1 MCVEGRV
8 LLNTWTT
15 LVFALLGHVRHL
27 STPTTLVPGK
37 TGGPLGS
44 SWKGRNGPAPT
55 TSLRLNTCNLQALRS
70 TSWQHLL
77 VWPAQPH
84 SWLLSFVSL
93 STSLQKGGCLSSA
106 ILADGLIPDTF
117 PYPFL
122 EQLDLRGRAPCTSH
136 CCLKP

>member
-1 MCVEGRV
+1 MVAAVSLCVYVCGGEGV
-8 LLNTWTT
+8 TEHLDHSLI
-15 LVFALLGHVRHL
+15 FALLGHVRHL

-70 TSWQHLL
+70 ASWQHLL

-84 SWLLSFVSL
+84 SSALSFISL

-106 ILADGLIPDTF
+106 ILAAGLIPDTPF
-117 PYPFL
+117 PIH
-122 EQLDLRGRAPCTSH
+122 S
-136 CCLKP
+136 